1 MSTKIT
7 IKDLDDLDRPR
18 EKMIS
23 LGRQALSDAELLAI
37 LIGSGNSNETAVD
50 LCRRILADNQ
60 NNLAELGKLSL
71 GDLMKYRGIG
81 EAKAITILASI
92 ELGRRRREA
101 ETIEKKQIKTSS
113 DAYEIFRTVLNDK
126 PFEEFWIILVNR
138 SNRVIRRHQVG
149 EGGLTSS
156 MADPRRIFKF
166 AIDNLA
172 SGIILGH
179 NHPSGNI
186 NPSES
191 DIKLTKRL
199 REGANLLDINILDHI
214 IVGDDNY
221 YSFADEGLIFQ

>member
-101 ETIEKKQIKTSS
+101 ETIEKKQIKTSA